1 MSRRF
6 LLRRLVFY
14 LIALWAA
21 ITLNFLLPRLMPGN
35 PALLM
40 LARYKGRL
48 TPAALRAFAAAF
60 GFATHGSILAQ
71 YGQYLASL
79 LRGNLGLSIA
89 YFPEP
94 VSQVIATALPW
105 TLFLVGFATVISFAV
120 GTLLGIWSA
129 WGRGRAIDS
138 WLPTVSTFTSAFP
151 YFWFALLC
159 AYVFGFLLQWFPTG
173 HAYSGTADAFS
184 FANLP
189 DIAYHAVLPAF
200 TIVVSSIGGWLLGM
214 RNNMVAT
221 LAEDHIVLAQA
232 KGLPRRRVMY
242 TYAARNAILPNLTGF
257 AMSIGFVV
265 GGALLT
271 EIVFSYPGLGY
282 TLLLAV
288 QSEDYPLMQAT
299 LLVIAVAVLI
309 ANFFAELAYG
319 WLDPRVDQEQEVA

>member
-1 MSRRF
+1 MRRA
-6 LLRRLVFY
+6 Y
-14 LIALWAA
+14 LIRRVIFYFLALWAA

-40 LARYKGRL
+40 IARYKGKL
-48 TPAALRAFAAAF
+48 TPAALHAFEAAF
-60 GFATHGSILAQ
+60 GFATRGSLVSQ
-71 YGQYLASL
+71 YGQYLGQL
-79 LRGNLGLSIA
+79 VHGNLGLSIA

-94 VSQVIATALPW
+94 VSQVIGTALPW
-105 TLFLVGFATVISFAV
+105 TLFLVGLATVISFVV

-129 WGRGRAIDS
+129 WNRGRAVDT
-138 WLPTVSTFTSAFP
+138 WLPTISTFTSAFP

-159 AYVFGFLLQWFPTG
+159 AYVFGFVLNWFPTS
-173 HAYSGTADAFS
+173 HAFS
-184 FANLP
+184 GGHSAFSLANLP

-282 TLLLAV
+282 TLLVAV
-288 QSEDYPLMQAT
+288 QSEDYPLLQGA
-299 LLVIAVAVLI
+299 LLVIAVAVLL
-309 ANFFAELAYG
+309 ANFVAELAYG